1 MIDIK
6 KVKYEELP
14 ILNEPYINF
23 DAKGNY
29 YVLLEDGELAAVAF
43 YRKMG
48 GNKYRLDGNL
58 TFEKFRGKGYMTLLL
73 QVIMEDIPKGATV
86 DARCLETSW
95 RIYKRLGF
103 DLIEKKQYK
112 TFDIY
117 IMQRKN

>member
-6 KVKYEELP
+6 KVKYKDLP
-14 ILNEPYINF
+14 QLNQPYINF

-29 YVLLEDGELAAVAF
+29 YVLLEDGELAAVAY
-43 YRKMG
+43 YRKMQ
-48 GNKYRLDGNL
+48 NRYRLDGNL
-58 TFEKFRGKGYMTLLL
+58 TFERFRGKGYMTLLL
-73 QVIMEDIPKGATV
+73 QVIMEDIPEGAII

-95 RIYKRLGF
+95 KIYERLGF

-117 IMQRKN
+117 VMERKK